1 MSITLLSAGIAVAD
15 ATTTTASCSPGSMSE
30 FVQRKRSSSVGAE
43 DARQKEARLDQGA
56 AAPVVQ
62 HMQQV
67 NVRELCETMMQA
79 VTSLATSLASSQ
91 SDTTA
96 LHPSHLL
103 KTEELEVTDAELLDP
118 TDDEY
123 ESPRAIRYGRKNT
136 DSLLE
141 DCPKRGETQR
151 EQDVEQRDHVTLF
164 LLSLAPAIRRLPAE
178 KQSWVKTKVQQIV
191 HEAEFGPT
199 SFQ

>member
-1 MSITLLSAGIAVAD
+1 MLSSAGIAVAD
-15 ATTTTASCSPGSMSE
+15 ATTTTCSSGSMLE
-30 FVQRKRSSSVGAE
+30 LVQRKRSSSVSAE
-43 DARQKEARLDQGA
+43 DVRQKEARLDPSA
-56 AAPVVQ
+56 AAAAQ
-62 HMQQV
+62 QAQQV

-91 SDTTA
+91 SDQ
-96 LHPSHLL
+96 PSWHSMGATSLLL
-103 KTEELEVTDAELLDP
+103 KTEEQEVTDGELLDP

-123 ESPRAIRYGRKNT
+123 ESPRSARYGRKT
-136 DSLLE
+136 ADSLLE
-141 DCPKRGETQR
+141 DYPKSEDTQR
-151 EQDVEQRDHVTLF
+151 DQEVEQRDHVTLF

-178 KQSWVKTKVQQIV
+178 KQSWVKTKIQQLV

>member
-1 MSITLLSAGIAVAD
+1 
-15 ATTTTASCSPGSMSE
+15 MSE

-43 DARQKEARLDQGA
+43 DGRQKEARLDQGA
-56 AAPVVQ
+56 AAPMVQ
-62 HMQQV
+62 QQV

-91 SDTTA
+91 SDQSA
-96 LHPSHLL
+96 IHCSQLL

-123 ESPRAIRYGRKNT
+123 ESPRSVRYGRKNT
-136 DSLLE
+136 DS
-141 DCPKRGETQR
+141 QR

-178 KQSWVKTKVQQIV
+178 KQSWVKTKIQQVV

>member
-1 MSITLLSAGIAVAD
+1 
-15 ATTTTASCSPGSMSE
+15 MSE
-30 FVQRKRSSSVGAE
+30 FVHRKRSSSVGAD
-43 DARQKEARLDQGA
+43 DARQKEARMDQGTT
-56 AAPVVQ
+56 APVVQ

-91 SDTTA
+91 SDPSA
-96 LHPSHLL
+96 LHSSQLF

-123 ESPRAIRYGRKNT
+123 ESPRSVRYGRKNT
-136 DSLLE
+136 DSLQRE
-141 DCPKRGETQR
+141 QDVEQNQR

-199 SFQ
+199 NFQ